1 MTDFYHKNI
10 VEKVNEHHKNIMPKM
25 YDLNNKFKRNNKNI
39 IYDKYY
45 RYLKKPKKI
54 TENGYITI
62 IFANARYLPGILVSG
77 YFIKYICKSKYD
89 IICLVQD
96 NPYYEIDQN
105 GNKILKFQGL
115 TENEIEDIKKIYDV
129 VIGIDILKLS
139 SNKVTYVNNPQYKN
153 MIYYCTKLL
162 VLGLTQYKKLICYDS
177 STIIMKNIDYYFTK
191 YNRAMYRTM
200 YPVQGIKRGITANIF
215 LFSPKKY
222 YLEKSLYLL
231 NNYNKYFLDLIQYYT
246 NDENIFY
253 YTIFPDWDY
262 NKLDET
268 KFEDAFLFLNP
279 KIDINYD
286 NSNYEAQ
293 LNVGYKPFMYPY
305 NIDLKNK
312 DKFSI
317 DFYCYNVWDIAAK
330 KLLKKFKT
338 LNKYFEHIKTY
349 RYTKF

>member
-1 MTDFYHKNI
+1 MSDLYHKNI
-10 VEKVNEHHKNIMPKM
+10 IEKVNIHHKKLMPRM
-25 YDLNNKFKRNNKNI
+25 YDLNNKFKKNNINTN
-39 IYDKYY
+39 YDKYY
-45 RYLKKPKKI
+45 RYLKKPDKI
-54 TENGYITI
+54 TDYGYITI
-62 IFANARYLPGILVSG
+62 IFANSRYLPGILVSG
-77 YFIKYICKSKYD
+77 FFIKYICKSKYNL
-89 IICLVQD
+89 ICLVQD
-96 NPYYEIDQN
+96 NPYYEIDKD
-105 GNKILKFQGL
+105 GNKILKFEGL
-115 TENEIEDIKKIYDV
+115 TTDEIEDIKKIYDV

-139 SNKVTYVNNPQYKN
+139 TNKVTYANNPQYKN

-162 VLGLTQYKKLICYDS
+162 VLGITQYQKLICYDS

-215 LFSPKKY
+215 LFNPKKY
-222 YLEKSLYLL
+222 YLAKSLYIL
-231 NNYNKYFLDLIQYYT
+231 NNYNIYFLDLIQYYT

-253 YTIFPDWDY
+253 YIIFPDWDY

-268 KFEDAFLFLNP
+268 KFEDSLLFLNP
-279 KIDINYD
+279 NIDMNYN
-286 NSNYEAQ
+286 NSIYEAQ

-317 DFYCYNVWDIAAK
+317 DFNCYNIWDVAAK
-330 KLLKKFKT
+330 KLLKKFKD

-349 RYTKF
+349 RYAKF